1 MMKISIINV
10 CFNSVKTIRE
20 CIESVIS
27 QDGHHYEYII
37 VDGRSLDGT
46 VAIIEEYAARFPN
59 IIRFVSE
66 PDNGIYDAM
75 NKGIALATGAFVGFL
90 NADDFF
96 SSPSIAQ
103 DIADA
108 CSRPDVD
115 GCFGDLELVAA
126 GDTNKI
132 LRHWVGG
139 PMPKAK
145 MVWGWHPAHPTF
157 YVRRTLI
164 QGSAGFK
171 IHLKI
176 AADYEM
182 MLRLIMGSNINT
194 TYLPK
199 TLVKMRAG
207 GESNGTWSNIRQA
220 NRQCLEAWAIN
231 GLNPSWLLVP
241 GKLAWKSVQR
251 LKALLHAM
259 PEN

>member
-1 MMKISIINV
+1 MKISVITV
-10 CFNSVKTIRE
+10 CFNSEKTIRE

-46 VAIIEEYAARFPN
+46 VAIIEEYCARFPG

-75 NKGIALATGAFVGFL
+75 NKGIALATGTFVGFL

-126 GDTNKI
+126 SNTERI

-139 PMPKAK
+139 PMPKSK
-145 MVWGWHPAHPTF
+145 MALGWHPAHPTF
-157 YVRRTLI
+157 YVKRTLI
-164 QGSAGFK
+164 LGTAGFK

-182 MLRLIMGSNINT
+182 MLRLIMGSNINM

-207 GESNGTWSNIRQA
+207 GASNGTWVNIWRA
-220 NRQCLEAWAIN
+220 NRQCLEAWTVN
-231 GLNPSWLLVP
+231 ELKPSPLLVP
-241 GKLAWKSVQR
+241 GKLAWKAGQR
-251 LKALLHAM
+251 LKSLLQIITR
-259 PEN
+259 N